1 MVKTELRRWGWV
13 GLLAIAGASLHAQG
27 APRASSAPALDEI
40 RLFTNLSALAADSME
55 GRLAGSPG
63 GNRARAFLT
72 REFARIGLAPLVKGY
87 VIPFSR
93 RSMFPDPV
101 MSAPTPRQT
110 SRFPTTPAR
119 TYPLVFGHNLVG
131 IVRGSLHPN
140 RYIVVSAHYD
150 HLGVLN
156 GEIYHGADDN
166 ASGSAAILS
175 IAEWTI
181 AHPPLNS
188 VIFAWFDAEEEG
200 LLGSMA
206 FVDRA
211 PVPLDSIIAD
221 VNLDMV
227 SRSSTGELNVVGGIA
242 WPVMQ
247 PFIDTVAALGLVS
260 VRQGH
265 EGMPGEPVGAD
276 LTNRSDQGPFNR
288 KRIPFVLFSNA
299 EHADY
304 HQPTD
309 EVTRITPDFYYHSAQ
324 TAAAL
329 LHILDGSLDRVALVR
344 AGRK

>member
-1 MVKTELRRWGWV
+1 MRGWIGIV
-13 GLLAIAGASLHAQG
+13 ALAGASLHAQV
-27 APRASSAPALDEI
+27 APRADSAPALDET

-63 GNRARAFLT
+63 GDRARRFLT
-72 REFARIGLAPLVKGY
+72 REFARIGLTPLVKGY
-87 VIPFSR
+87 AIPFSR
-93 RSMFPDPV
+93 RSMFPGPV
-101 MSAPTPRQT
+101 PSTPPRPQT
-110 SRFPTTPAR
+110 SRSSTTPAR
-119 TYPLVFGHNLVG
+119 TYPLVFGNNLVG

-150 HLGVLN
+150 HLGVRN

-200 LLGSMA
+200 LLGSTV
-206 FVDRA
+206 FVDRP

-227 SRSSTGELNVVGGIA
+227 SRSATGELDVVGATA

-247 PFIDTVAALGLVS
+247 PFIDTIAALGLVS

-265 EGMPGEPVGAD
+265 AGTPGDPNESD

-288 KRIPFVLFSNA
+288 QRIPFVMFTNG

-304 HQPTD
+304 HRPTD
-309 EVTRITPDFYYHSAQ
+309 EATRITPEFYYHSAQ

>member
-1 MVKTELRRWGWV
+1 MKTVRRWGWIGV
-13 GLLAIAGASLHAQG
+13 LALAGASLHAQV
-27 APRASSAPALDEI
+27 APRADSAPALDET
-40 RLFTNLSALAADSME
+40 RLFTNLAALAADSME

-63 GNRARAFLT
+63 GGRARAFLT

-87 VIPFSR
+87 AIPFSR
-93 RSMFPDPV
+93 HSMFPDPITS
-101 MSAPTPRQT
+101 MPRSQQP
-110 SRFPTTPAR
+110 SRFYATPVR
-119 TYPLVFGHNLVG
+119 TYPLVFGNNLVG

-265 EGMPGEPVGAD
+265 EGTPGEAIGSD

-288 KRIPFVLFSNA
+288 KKIPFVLFSNA

-309 EVTRITPDFYYHSAQ
+309 EVTRITPEFYYHSAQ

-329 LHILDGSLDRVALVR
+329 LHILDGALDRVARVR

>member
-1 MVKTELRRWGWV
+1 MNNSFAVRGWIGV
-13 GLLAIAGASLHAQG
+13 LAFAAVSLHAQL
-27 APRASSAPALDEI
+27 APRADSAPVLDET

-63 GNRARAFLT
+63 GDRARRFLT
-72 REFARIGLAPLVKGY
+72 REFARIGLTPLVKGY
-87 VIPFSR
+87 AMSFSR

-101 MSAPTPRQT
+101 VITPLRPQT
-110 SRFPTTPAR
+110 SRFPGAPAR
-119 TYPLVFGHNLVG
+119 TYPLVFGNNLVG

-150 HLGVLN
+150 HLGVRN

-206 FVDRA
+206 FVERP
-211 PVPLDSIIAD
+211 PVPRDSIIAD

-227 SRSSTGELNVVGGIA
+227 SRSPTGELNLVGATA

-247 PFIDTVAALGLVS
+247 PFIDTIAALGLVS

-265 EGMPGEPVGAD
+265 DGAPGEPSGSD

-288 KRIPFVLFSNA
+288 EGIPFVMFNNA
-299 EHADY
+299 EHVDY
-304 HQPTD
+304 HRPTD
-309 EVTRITPDFYYHSAQ
+309 EATRITPDFYYHSAQ

-329 LHILDGSLDRVALVR
+329 VHILDGSLDRVALVR
-344 AGRK
+344 AGRR